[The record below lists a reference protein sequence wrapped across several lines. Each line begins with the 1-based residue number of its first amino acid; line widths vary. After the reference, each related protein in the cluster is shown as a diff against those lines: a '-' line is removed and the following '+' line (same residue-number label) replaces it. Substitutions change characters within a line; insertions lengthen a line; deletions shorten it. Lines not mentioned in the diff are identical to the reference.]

1 MSSKVR
7 QSFGVIKQPSK
18 GYPAKFLF
26 DLPED
31 KHVASPVEA
40 LLRCLQELAQK
51 ERIRRHLNLSNAQH
65 RRLRERNT
73 IDTQQHVGF
82 YRRRTAFV
90 PEVEATQFIDQCA
103 NAPSWRRARS
113 HPGPNSMLR
122 SHQTKPTTQFFFP
135 WINQL

>member
-7 QSFGVIKQPSK
+7 QSFGVIKQPGK

-31 KHVASPVEA
+31 KHAAVEV
-40 LLRCLQELAQK
+40 LLRCLRELAQK
-51 ERIRRHLNLSNAQH
+51 EQTRRHLNLSNAQR

-73 IDTQQHVGF
+73 MRTQQHVGF
-82 YRRRTAFV
+82 YRRRTVFV

-113 HPGPNSMLR
+113 HPGPNSIQIRL
-122 SHQTKPTTQFFFP
+122 
-135 WINQL
+135 L